1 MLQTIKD
8 RALYEKIHQSPLFE
22 NTTEEEFD
30 KLLLE
35 CKLKIYENAEK
46 ENYFKTPQE
55 GLLIILQGT
64 AEVHIEGQDGSSV
77 LLEVI
82 QEDEIIGFSNFA
94 YYLGEMA
101 RPLDKHHIDMEV
113 AENAICLQI
122 PYEVIKQRMDDQ
134 NVRDFVLRKMSLRL
148 ANVYTSLGEQVR
160 LADEYGESEPYVRR
174 VQDFMSSPVITIGAD
189 ARTKEIAELM
199 INNSIS
205 SIIVVDQIGKLI
217 GIVTEKDLVER
228 VIAGGGSPM
237 DLAAKDIMTKKPHT
251 VRLTDYYYE
260 ALTKFYKHGIKHLP
274 VVKAGKPVG
283 IVTFATLITK
293 RDRNS
298 MNILRTIE
306 ESSFENLPIV
316 KAAIYDVLSNL
327 IHDEISTIHTLEIIT
342 KFYDRLAKHC
352 VMLAVKSLEDQGKG
366 SPPVPFAWYQMGS
379 GARGEQ
385 FMLTDQDHFLV
396 YEDVS
401 STEAQRVESYFE
413 ILGNEIVVHLEQ
425 AGYTRCKGFMMASE
439 TQWRGTM
446 NDWRERLRKWA
457 LQSTPE
463 QILLGYNF
471 LSFRFLYGESSV
483 NDRFVLMV
491 KEQLRKSSTF
501 IYYMAQQEREKPIP
515 QLHQNFLTI
524 FKGRSKAD
532 IIDIK
537 KHALFPLHH
546 CLQILGV
553 NNGIINA
560 TPLEIISALHKKKKI
575 TKDFAEEVR
584 HAYEIS
590 LSIRISMSWEKHLRN
605 EKISTEIDLRKLRRW
620 ELNELR
626 TTLDTVRA
634 LQSHL
639 LSKL

>member
-8 RALYEKIHQSPLFE
+8 RALYERIHNNPLFAD
-22 NTTEEEFD
+22 TDEEEFD
-30 KLLLE
+30 RLLIDCRLKL
-35 CKLKIYENAEK
+35 YERAEK
-46 ENYFKTPQE
+46 SNYFKTPQE
-55 GLLIILQGT
+55 GLLIILQGS
-64 AEVHIEGQDGSSV
+64 AEVQIEGQDGSSV
-77 LLEVI
+77 MLEIV
-82 QEDEIIGFSNFA
+82 QENEIIGFSNFA

-113 AENAICLQI
+113 AKNSICLQV
-122 PYEVIKQRMDDQ
+122 PYEVIKKRMDDQ
-134 NVRDFVLRKMSLRL
+134 NVRDYVLRKMSMRL

-174 VQDFMSSPVITIGAD
+174 VQDFMSSPVVTIHAE
-189 ARTKEIAELM
+189 AEVQEIAELM
-199 INNSIS
+199 IKHSIS
-205 SIIVVDQIGKLI
+205 SIIVTDQAGKLN

-228 VIAGGGSPM
+228 VIAGRGSSIG
-237 DLAAKDIMTKKPHT
+237 LLAKDVMTKNPHT

-260 ALTKFYKHGIKHLP
+260 ALSKFYKHGIKHLP
-274 VVKAGKPVG
+274 VIKAGKPVG

-298 MNILRTIE
+298 MNILKTIE
-306 ESSFENLPIV
+306 ESSFENLPVV

-327 IHDEISTIHTLEIIT
+327 IQDEISTIHTLEIIT

-352 VMLAVKSLEDQGKG
+352 VLLALESLESKG
-366 SPPVPFAWYQMGS
+366 AGTPPVPFAWYQMGS

-396 YEDVS
+396 YEDAAENKS
-401 STEAQRVESYFE
+401 QLVEEYFE
-413 ILGNEIVVHLEQ
+413 LLGNEIVVHLEQ

-439 TQWRGTM
+439 SQWRGTM
-446 NDWRERLRKWA
+446 GEWQQRLRQWA

-471 LSFRFLYGESSV
+471 LSFRFLYGDPSV
-483 NDRFVLMV
+483 NDRFVQMV
-491 KEQLRKSSTF
+491 NTQLRKSSTF

-515 QLHQNFLTI
+515 QLQQNFLTI
-524 FKGRSKAD
+524 FRGRSKAD
-532 IIDIK
+532 VIDIK

-553 NNGIINA
+553 SNGIINA
-560 TPLEIISALHKKKKI
+560 TPLEIISALQKKKKF
-575 TKDFAEEVR
+575 TKDFAEEIR

-626 TTLDTVRA
+626 STLETVRA

>member
-1 MLQTIKD
+1 MIQTIKD
-8 RALYEKIHQSPLFE
+8 RELYDRIHRNPLFIH
-22 NTTEEEFD
+22 TTEEEFD
-30 KLLLE
+30 ELLLD
-35 CKLKIYENAEK
+35 CALKINDEAEK
-46 ENYFKTPQE
+46 SNYFKTPEE
-55 GLLIILQGT
+55 GLLIVLKGS
-64 AEVHIEGQDGSSV
+64 AEVQIEGQDGTSV
-77 LLEVI
+77 MLEMI

-101 RPLDKHHIDMEV
+101 RPLDKYLIDMEV
-113 AENAICLQI
+113 AENSICLQV
-122 PYEVIKQRMDDQ
+122 PYDVIKKRMDDPS
-134 NVRDFVLRKMSLRL
+134 VRDYVLRKMSIRL

-174 VQDFMSSPVITIGAD
+174 VQDFMSSPVVTISAE
-189 ARTKEIAELM
+189 AETREIAELM
-199 INNSIS
+199 IKHAIS
-205 SIIVVDQIGKLI
+205 SIIVIDEAGKLM

-228 VIAGGGSPM
+228 VIAGGVSPIS
-237 DLAAKDIMTKKPHT
+237 LKAKDIMTKDPHT
-251 VRLTDYYYE
+251 VKVTDFYYE
-260 ALTKFYKHGIKHLP
+260 ALSKFYREGIKHLP
-274 VVKAGKPVG
+274 VVTAGKPVG

-298 MNILRTIE
+298 MNILKTIE
-306 ESSFENLPIV
+306 ESSFENLPVV

-327 IHDEISTIHTLEIIT
+327 IQDEISTIHMLEIIT

-352 VMLAVKSLEDQGKG
+352 VMLAVQSLEDQGKG
-366 SPPVPFAWYQMGS
+366 TPPVPYAWYQMGS

-396 YEDVS
+396 YEDVPEEQS
-401 STEAQRVESYFE
+401 EQVEAYFE
-413 ILGNEIVVHLEQ
+413 LLGNEIVVHLEQ
-425 AGYTRCKGFMMASE
+425 AGYTRCIGFMMASE

-446 NDWRERLRKWA
+446 TVWYERIRKWA

-471 LSFRFLYGESSV
+471 LSFRFLYGESLV
-483 NDRFVLMV
+483 NDRFIEMV
-491 KEQLRKSSTF
+491 HDLLNKSATF
-501 IYYMAQQEREKPIP
+501 IYYMAQQEKEKPIP
-515 QLHQNFLTI
+515 QLQQNFLSI
-524 FKGRSKAD
+524 FRGRSKAD
-532 IIDIK
+532 VIDIK

-553 NNGIINA
+553 SNEIINA
-560 TPLEIISALHKKKKI
+560 TPLEIISALEQKKKI
-575 TKDFAEEVR
+575 TKDFAEEIR

-590 LSIRISMSWEKHLRN
+590 LSIRISMSWEKHLRG
-605 EKISTEIDLRKLRRW
+605 EKISTEIDLRQLRRW

-634 LQSHL
+634 LQAHL

>member
-1 MLQTIKD
+1 MPQTIKE
-8 RALYEKIHQSPLFE
+8 RELYERIHKNPLFV
-22 NTTEEEFD
+22 NTTEEEFNT
-30 KLLLE
+30 LLTS
-35 CKLKIYENAEK
+35 CKLKFYDKAEK
-46 ENYFKTPQE
+46 SNYFKKPEE
-55 GLLIILQGT
+55 GLVLVLQGS
-64 AEVHIEGQDGSSV
+64 AEVLIEGQDGSSV
-77 LLEVI
+77 MLEVI
-82 QEDEIIGFSNFA
+82 QENEFIGFSNFA
-94 YYLGEMA
+94 YYLGEMS

-113 AENAICLQI
+113 AENSICLQI
-122 PYEVIKQRMDDQ
+122 PYEVIKKRMEYQ
-134 NVRDFVLRKMSLRL
+134 SVRDFVLRKMSSRL
-148 ANVYTSLGEQVR
+148 SNVYTSLGEQVR

-174 VQDFMSSPVITIGAD
+174 VQDFMNSPVITIHAE
-189 ARTKEIAELM
+189 AKTKEIAELM
-199 INNSIS
+199 IDSSVS
-205 SIIVVDQIGKLI
+205 SIVVTDQSGKLV

-228 VIAGGGSPM
+228 VIAGGGSPTT
-237 DLAAKDIMTKKPHT
+237 LLAKDIMTKNPHT
-251 VRLTDYYYE
+251 AKVTDYYYE

-283 IVTFATLITK
+283 IVTFATLMTK

-298 MNILRTIE
+298 MSILKTIE
-306 ESSFENLPIV
+306 EASFEKLPVV

-327 IHDEISTIHTLEIIT
+327 IQDEISTIHTLEIIT

-352 VMLAVKSLEDQGKG
+352 VMLAVQSMEEKG
-366 SPPVPFAWYQMGS
+366 LVAPVPFAWYQMGS

-396 YEDVS
+396 YEDVPV
-401 STEAQRVESYFE
+401 AQAKEVERYFKL
-413 ILGNEIVVHLEQ
+413 LGNEIVVHLEK
-425 AGYTRCKGFMMASE
+425 AGYTRCLGFMMASE
-439 TQWRGTM
+439 SQWRGTM
-446 NDWRERLRKWA
+446 VEWQERLRQWA

-483 NDRFVLMV
+483 NDQFVEMV
-491 KEQLRKSSTF
+491 NSQLQKSATF
-501 IYYMAQQEREKPIP
+501 IYYMAQQEKEKPIP
-515 QLHQNFLTI
+515 QLQQNFLTI
-524 FKGRSKAD
+524 FRGRSKAD
-532 IIDIK
+532 VIDIK

-553 NNGIINA
+553 NSGIINA
-560 TPLEIISALHKKKKI
+560 TPLEIISALQKKKKI
-575 TKDFAEEVR
+575 TKDFADEIR
-584 HAYEIS
+584 HAYEVS

-605 EKISTEIDLRKLRRW
+605 ESISTEIDLRKLRRW

>member
-8 RALYEKIHQSPLFE
+8 RDLYDRVHRNPLFI

-30 KLLLE
+30 QILLG
-35 CKLKIYENAEK
+35 CVLKVNDEAEK
-46 ENYFKTPQE
+46 SNYFKTPEE
-55 GLLIILQGT
+55 GLLIVLKGS
-64 AEVHIEGQDGSSV
+64 AEVQIEGQDGTSV
-77 LLEVI
+77 MLEVI

-101 RPLDKHHIDMEV
+101 RPLDKYLIDMEV
-113 AENAICLQI
+113 SENSICLQV
-122 PYEVIKQRMDDQ
+122 PYEVIRKRMDDPT
-134 NVRDFVLRKMSLRL
+134 VRDYVLRKMSIRL

-174 VQDFMSSPVITIGAD
+174 VQDFMSSPVITISAE
-189 ARTKEIAELM
+189 AETREIAESM
-199 INNSIS
+199 IKNSIS
-205 SIIVVDQIGKLI
+205 SIIVTDDAGKLI

-228 VIAGGGSPM
+228 VIAGGVSPAT
-237 DLAAKDIMTKKPHT
+237 LKAKDIMTKDPHT
-251 VRLTDYYYE
+251 VKVTDYYYE
-260 ALTKFYKHGIKHLP
+260 ALSKFYREGIKHLP
-274 VVKAGKPVG
+274 VVTAGKPVG
-283 IVTFATLITK
+283 IVTFATLMTK

-298 MNILRTIE
+298 MNILKTIE
-306 ESSFENLPIV
+306 EASFEDLPVV

-327 IHDEISTIHTLEIIT
+327 IQDEISTIHTLEIIT

-352 VMLAVKSLEDQGKG
+352 VMLAVQSLEDQGKG
-366 SPPVPFAWYQMGS
+366 MPPVPYAWYQMGS

-396 YEDVS
+396 YEDVAEEQS
-401 STEAQRVESYFE
+401 QQVEEYFAL
-413 ILGNEIVVHLEQ
+413 LGNEIVVHLEQ
-425 AGYTRCKGFMMASE
+425 AGYTRCIGFMMASE

-446 NDWRERLRKWA
+446 TVWYERIRTWA

-471 LSFRFLYGESSV
+471 LSFRFLYGESIV
-483 NDRFVLMV
+483 NDRFIEMV
-491 KEQLRKSSTF
+491 HNLLNKSATF
-501 IYYMAQQEREKPIP
+501 IYYMAQQEKEKPIP
-515 QLHQNFLTI
+515 QLQQNFLSI
-524 FKGRSKAD
+524 FRGRSKAD

-553 NNGIINA
+553 SNEIINA
-560 TPLEIISALHKKKKI
+560 TPLEIISALEQKKKI
-575 TKDFAEEVR
+575 TKDFAEEIR

-590 LSIRISMSWEKHLRN
+590 LSIRISMSWEKHLRG
-605 EKISTEIDLRKLRRW
+605 EKISTEIDLRALRRW

>member
-8 RALYEKIHQSPLFE
+8 RALYERIHKNPLFVD
-22 NTTEEEFD
+22 TTEEEFD
-30 KLLLE
+30 NLLMD
-35 CKLKIYENAEK
+35 CKLKIYEKAEK
-46 ENYFKTPQE
+46 SNYFKTPQE
-55 GLLIILQGT
+55 GLLIILQGS

-77 LLEVI
+77 MLEVL

-101 RPLDKHHIDMEV
+101 RPLDKHHIDMEI
-113 AENAICLQI
+113 AENSICLQV

-134 NVRDFVLRKMSLRL
+134 QVRDYVLRKMSLRL

-174 VQDFMSSPVITIGAD
+174 VQDFMNSPVVTIHAE
-189 ARTKEIAELM
+189 AETKEIAELM
-199 INNSIS
+199 IGKSVS
-205 SIIVVDQIGKLI
+205 SVIVTDQMGKLL

-228 VIAGGGSPM
+228 VIAGGGSSSE
-237 DLAAKDIMTKKPHT
+237 LLAKDIMTKKPHT

-352 VMLAVKSLEDQGKG
+352 VMLAVQSLEDKGKG

-401 STEAQRVESYFE
+401 SNEAQQVATYFQH
-413 ILGNEIVVHLEQ
+413 LGNEIVVHLEQ

-439 TQWRGTM
+439 TQWRGTL
-446 NDWRERLRKWA
+446 NDWRERLRQWA

-471 LSFRFLYGESSV
+471 LSFRFLYGNSSV
-483 NDRFVLMV
+483 NDRFITLVNG
-491 KEQLRKSSTF
+491 QLRKSSTF

-515 QLHQNFLTI
+515 QLQQNFLTL
-524 FKGRSKAD
+524 FRGRSKAD

-560 TPLEIISALHKKKKI
+560 TPLEIIATLQKKKKL
-575 TKDFAEEVR
+575 TKDFADEVR

-605 EKISTEIDLRKLRRW
+605 EAISTEIDLRKLRRW

-634 LQSHL
+634 LQAHL

>member
-8 RALYEKIHQSPLFE
+8 RKLYDRVHKNPLFA

-30 KLLLE
+30 RLLLA
-35 CKLKIYENAEK
+35 CKLKVYEEAEK
-46 ENYFKTPQE
+46 SNYFKTPQE
-55 GLLIILQGT
+55 GLLIVLEGS
-64 AEVHIEGQDGSSV
+64 AEVMIEGQDGSPV
-77 LLEVI
+77 MLEVI
-82 QEDEIIGFSNFA
+82 QENEIIGFSNFA

-113 AENAICLQI
+113 AKHSICLQV
-122 PYEVIKQRMDDQ
+122 PYDVIKQRMDDQ
-134 NVRDFVLRKMSLRL
+134 EVRDYVLRKMSLRL

-174 VQDFMSSPVITIGAD
+174 VQDFMSSPVITIHAD
-189 ARTKEIAELM
+189 AEAREIAELM
-199 INNSIS
+199 IKNSIS
-205 SIIVVDQIGKLI
+205 SIIVTDQAGKLL

-228 VIAGGGSPM
+228 VIAGGGSPAV
-237 DLAAKDIMTKKPHT
+237 LRAKDIMTKKPHT
-251 VRLTDYYYE
+251 VKMTDYYYE
-260 ALTKFYKHGIKHLP
+260 ALSKFYKHGIKHLP

-283 IVTFATLITK
+283 IVTFATLMTK

-298 MNILRTIE
+298 MNILKTIE
-306 ESSFENLPIV
+306 EASFENLPVV
-316 KAAIYDVLSNL
+316 KEAIYDVLSNL
-327 IHDEISTIHTLEIIT
+327 IQDEISTIHTLEIIT

-352 VMLAVKSLEDQGKG
+352 VMLAVQSLEDQGKG
-366 SPPVPFAWYQMGS
+366 PPPVQFAWYQMGS

-401 STEAQRVESYFE
+401 REEAVQVEKYFE
-413 ILGNEIVVHLEQ
+413 LLGNEIVVHLEQ
-425 AGYTRCKGFMMASE
+425 AGYTRCIGFMMASE

-446 NDWRERLRKWA
+446 SIWHARLRQWA

-471 LSFRFLYGESSV
+471 LSFRFLYGETAV
-483 NDRFVLMV
+483 NDRFIEMV
-491 KEQLRKSSTF
+491 QRLLEKSATF
-501 IYYMAQQEREKPIP
+501 IYYMAQQEKEKPIP
-515 QLHQNFLTI
+515 HLQQNFLNI
-524 FKGRSKAD
+524 FRGRSKAD
-532 IIDIK
+532 VIDIK

-553 NNGIINA
+553 SNGIINA
-560 TPLEIISALHKKKKI
+560 TPLEIISALQKKKKI
-575 TKDFAEEVR
+575 TKDFAEEIR

-605 EKISTEIDLRKLRRW
+605 EKISTEIDLHSLRRW

>member
-8 RALYEKIHQSPLFE
+8 RELYDEIHRNPLFVD
-22 NTTEEEFD
+22 TSEEEFD
-30 KLLLE
+30 QLLLE
-35 CKLKIYENAEK
+35 CKLNFYEEVEK
-46 ENYFKTPQE
+46 SNYFKTPQE
-55 GLLIILQGT
+55 GLLLVLRGS
-64 AEVHIEGQDGSSV
+64 AEVMIEGQDGSSAM
-77 LLEVI
+77 LEVI
-82 QEDEIIGFSNFA
+82 QEGEIIGFSNFA

-101 RPLDKHHIDMEV
+101 RPLDKHHIDIEV
-113 AENAICLQI
+113 AENSICLQV
-122 PYEVIKQRMDDQ
+122 PYEVIKHRMDDQ
-134 NVRDFVLRKMSLRL
+134 KVRDFVLRKMSLRL
-148 ANVYTSLGEQVR
+148 SNVYTSLGEQVR

-174 VQDFMSSPVITIGAD
+174 VQDFMSSPIITIHGKAKV
-189 ARTKEIAELM
+189 KEVAELM
-199 INNSIS
+199 IKNSIS
-205 SIIVVDQIGKLI
+205 SIVVTDQAGKLL

-228 VIAGGGSPM
+228 VIANAGSPNEL
-237 DLAAKDIMTKKPHT
+237 LATDVMTKKPHT
-251 VRLTDYYYE
+251 VKMTDYYYE

-283 IVTFATLITK
+283 IVTFATMMTK

-298 MNILRTIE
+298 MNILKTIE
-306 ESSFENLPIV
+306 ESSFENLPVV

-327 IHDEISTIHTLEIIT
+327 IQDEISTIHTLEIIT

-352 VMLAVKSLEDQGKG
+352 VMLAIESLEKQGH
-366 SPPVPFAWYQMGS
+366 SAPAPFAWYQMGS

-396 YEDVS
+396 YEDVPADQVAE
-401 STEAQRVESYFE
+401 TEAYFE
-413 ILGNEIVVHLEQ
+413 RLGNEIVVHLEQ
-425 AGYTRCKGFMMASE
+425 AGYTRCLGFMMASE
-439 TQWRGTM
+439 TQWRGNMTV
-446 NDWRERLRKWA
+446 WQERLRQWA

-471 LSFRFLYGESSV
+471 LSFRFLYGESTV
-483 NDRFVLMV
+483 NDRFVDMV
-491 KEQLRKSSTF
+491 NGLLQRSSTF

-515 QLHQNFLTI
+515 TLQQNFLTI
-524 FKGRSKAD
+524 FRGRSKAD
-532 IIDIK
+532 VIDIK

-553 NNGIINA
+553 SNGIINA
-560 TPLEIISALHKKKKI
+560 TPLEIISALQKKKKI
-575 TKDFAEEVR
+575 TKDFAEEIR

-590 LSIRISMSWEKHLRN
+590 LSIRISMSWEKHLKN

>member
-1 MLQTIKD
+1 MLKMVKGQEWYD
-8 RALYEKIHQSPLFE
+8 KIHKNPLFISASE
-22 NTTEEEFD
+22 KEFD
-30 KLLLE
+30 QLLLE
-35 CKLKIYENAEK
+35 CKLKMYKEAEK
-46 ENYFKTPQE
+46 SNYFKTPQE
-55 GLLIILQGT
+55 GLLIVLKGS
-64 AEVHIEGQDGSSV
+64 AEVQIEGQDGSSV
-77 LLEVI
+77 TLEFI
-82 QEDEIIGFSNFA
+82 QENEIIGFSNFA

-101 RPLDKHHIDMEV
+101 RPLDKHHMDMVV
-113 AENAICLQI
+113 AEGSVCLQV
-122 PYEVIKQRMDDQ
+122 PYEVIKHRMDDQ
-134 NVRDFVLRKMSLRL
+134 HVRDYVLRKMSIRL

-174 VQDFMSSPVITIGAD
+174 VQDFMSSPLVTIHAE
-189 ARTKEIAELM
+189 AETREIAKLM
-199 INNSIS
+199 IQHSIS
-205 SIIVVDQIGKLI
+205 SIIVTDPSGKLL

-228 VIAGGGSPM
+228 VIAGGDSPIE
-237 DLAAKDIMTKKPHT
+237 LKAKDVMTKNPHT
-251 VRLTDYYYE
+251 IKATDYYYE
-260 ALTKFYKHGIKHLP
+260 ALSKFYKHGIKHLP

-283 IVTFATLITK
+283 IVTFATLMTK

-298 MNILRTIE
+298 MNILKTIE
-306 ESSFENLPIV
+306 EASFERLPIV

-327 IHDEISTIHTLEIIT
+327 IQDEISTIHTLEIIT

-352 VMLAVKSLEDQGKG
+352 VMLAVQSLEDQGKG
-366 SPPVPFAWYQMGS
+366 TPPVAFAWYQMGS

-401 STEAQRVESYFE
+401 REQSEQVEDYFE
-413 ILGNEIVVHLEQ
+413 LLGNEIVVYLEQ
-425 AGYTRCKGFMMASE
+425 AGYTRCIGFMMASE
-439 TQWRGTM
+439 SQWRGTM
-446 NDWRERLRKWA
+446 AIWHERIRQWA

-471 LSFRFLYGESSV
+471 LSFRFLYGETTV
-483 NDRFVLMV
+483 NDRFIEMV
-491 KEQLRKSSTF
+491 HDLLKKSATF
-501 IYYMAQQEREKPIP
+501 IYYMAQQEKDKPIP
-515 QLHQNFLTI
+515 QLQQNFLNI
-524 FKGRSKAD
+524 FRGRSKAD
-532 IIDIK
+532 VIDIK

-553 NNGIINA
+553 SNGIINA
-560 TPLEIISALHKKKKI
+560 TPLEIISALQKKKKI
-575 TKDFAEEVR
+575 TKDFAEEIR

-590 LSIRISMSWEKHLRN
+590 LSIRISMSWEKHLRG

>member
-8 RALYEKIHQSPLFE
+8 RDLYDRVHRNPLFI

-30 KLLLE
+30 QILLG
-35 CKLKIYENAEK
+35 CVLKVNDEAEK
-46 ENYFKTPQE
+46 SNYFKTPEE
-55 GLLIILQGT
+55 GLLIVLKGS
-64 AEVHIEGQDGSSV
+64 AEVQIEGQDGTSV
-77 LLEVI
+77 MLEVI

-101 RPLDKHHIDMEV
+101 RPLDKYLIDMEV
-113 AENAICLQI
+113 SENSICLQV
-122 PYEVIKQRMDDQ
+122 PYEVIRKRMDDPT
-134 NVRDFVLRKMSLRL
+134 VRDYVLRKMSIRL

-174 VQDFMSSPVITIGAD
+174 VQDFMSSPVVTISAE
-189 ARTKEIAELM
+189 AETKEIAESM
-199 INNSIS
+199 IKNSIS
-205 SIIVVDQIGKLI
+205 SIIVTDDAGKLI

-228 VIAGGGSPM
+228 VIAGGVSPAT
-237 DLAAKDIMTKKPHT
+237 LKAKDIMTKDPHT
-251 VRLTDYYYE
+251 VKVTDYYYE
-260 ALTKFYKHGIKHLP
+260 ALSKFYREGIKHLP
-274 VVKAGKPVG
+274 VVTAGKPVG
-283 IVTFATLITK
+283 IVTFATLMTK

-298 MNILRTIE
+298 MNILKTIE
-306 ESSFENLPIV
+306 EASFEDLPVV

-327 IHDEISTIHTLEIIT
+327 IQDEISTIHTLEIIT

-352 VMLAVKSLEDQGKG
+352 VMLAVQSLEDQGKG
-366 SPPVPFAWYQMGS
+366 MPPVPYAWYQMGS

-396 YEDVS
+396 YEDVAEEQS
-401 STEAQRVESYFE
+401 QQVEEYFAL
-413 ILGNEIVVHLEQ
+413 LGNEIVVHLEQ
-425 AGYTRCKGFMMASE
+425 AGYTRCIGFMMASE

-446 NDWRERLRKWA
+446 TVWYERIRTWA

-471 LSFRFLYGESSV
+471 LSFRFLYGESIV
-483 NDRFVLMV
+483 NDRFIEMV
-491 KEQLRKSSTF
+491 HNLLNKSATF
-501 IYYMAQQEREKPIP
+501 IYYMAQQEKEKPIP
-515 QLHQNFLTI
+515 QLQQNFLSI
-524 FKGRSKAD
+524 FRGRSKAD

-553 NNGIINA
+553 SNEIINA
-560 TPLEIISALHKKKKI
+560 TPLEIISALEQKKKI
-575 TKDFAEEVR
+575 TKDFAEEIR

-590 LSIRISMSWEKHLRN
+590 LSIRISMSWEKHLRG
-605 EKISTEIDLRKLRRW
+605 EKISTEIDLRALRRW

>member
-8 RALYEKIHQSPLFE
+8 RDLYDRVHRNPLFI

-30 KLLLE
+30 QILLG
-35 CKLKIYENAEK
+35 CVLKVNDEAEK
-46 ENYFKTPQE
+46 SNYFKTPEE
-55 GLLIILQGT
+55 GLLIVLKGS
-64 AEVHIEGQDGSSV
+64 AEVQIEGQDGTSV
-77 LLEVI
+77 MLEVI

-101 RPLDKHHIDMEV
+101 RPLDKYLIDMEV
-113 AENAICLQI
+113 SENSICLQV
-122 PYEVIKQRMDDQ
+122 PYEVIRKRMDDPT
-134 NVRDFVLRKMSLRL
+134 VRDYVLRKMSIRL

-174 VQDFMSSPVITIGAD
+174 VQDFMSSPVITISAE
-189 ARTKEIAELM
+189 AETKEIAESM
-199 INNSIS
+199 IKNSIS
-205 SIIVVDQIGKLI
+205 SIIVTDDAGKLI

-228 VIAGGGSPM
+228 VIAGGVSPAT
-237 DLAAKDIMTKKPHT
+237 LKAKDIMTKDPHT
-251 VRLTDYYYE
+251 VKVTDYYYE
-260 ALTKFYKHGIKHLP
+260 ALSKFYREGIKHLP
-274 VVKAGKPVG
+274 VVTAGKPVG
-283 IVTFATLITK
+283 IVTFATLMTK

-298 MNILRTIE
+298 MNILKTIE
-306 ESSFENLPIV
+306 EASFEDLPVV

-327 IHDEISTIHTLEIIT
+327 IQDEISTIHTLEIIT

-352 VMLAVKSLEDQGKG
+352 VMLAVQSLEDQGKG
-366 SPPVPFAWYQMGS
+366 MPPVPYAWYQMGS

-396 YEDVS
+396 YEDVAEEQS
-401 STEAQRVESYFE
+401 QQVEEYFAL
-413 ILGNEIVVHLEQ
+413 LGNEIVVHLEQ
-425 AGYTRCKGFMMASE
+425 AGYTRCIGFMMASE

-446 NDWRERLRKWA
+446 TVWYERIRTWA

-471 LSFRFLYGESSV
+471 LSFRFLYGESIV
-483 NDRFVLMV
+483 NDRFIEMV
-491 KEQLRKSSTF
+491 HNLLNKSATF
-501 IYYMAQQEREKPIP
+501 IYYMAQQEKEKPIP
-515 QLHQNFLTI
+515 QLQQNFLSI
-524 FKGRSKAD
+524 FRGRSKAD

-553 NNGIINA
+553 SNEIINA
-560 TPLEIISALHKKKKI
+560 TPLEIISALEQKKKI
-575 TKDFAEEVR
+575 TKDFAEEIR

-590 LSIRISMSWEKHLRN
+590 LSIRISMSWEKHLRG
-605 EKISTEIDLRKLRRW
+605 EKISTEIDLRALRRW